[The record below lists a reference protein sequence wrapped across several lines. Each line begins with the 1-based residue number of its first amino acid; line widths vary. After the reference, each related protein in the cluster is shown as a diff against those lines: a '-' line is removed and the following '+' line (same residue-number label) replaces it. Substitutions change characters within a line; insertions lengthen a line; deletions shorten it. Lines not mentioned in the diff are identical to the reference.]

1 MALALWAWL
10 QPRGRIRS
18 RDVWLGGLGLALAGA
33 ARPQTAP
40 LVALVLVWL
49 ASRAGGRA
57 TIVPTAI
64 VAGAAALS
72 IAANYAWFGHPL
84 GGAAQLE
91 AVHPET
97 HGVEGTLSATPWVG
111 ALGLLISPSRGL
123 LVFSPIALA
132 ALAAVRSRR
141 ESLGLGWLAAG
152 IVVQFAVYAAYS
164 VWWGGH
170 TYGPR
175 YTMDLLVPAAPAL
188 ALGLARLTS
197 VAWGRIAAGV
207 LLVWSVA
214 VAAAGA
220 FVYPNDAWNTSPA
233 EVDREHHRLWEVRD
247 AQILRVF
254 RSAPSPQNFDL
265 FTAEAVR
272 RPAS

>member
-1 MALALWAWL
+1 
-10 QPRGRIRS
+10 
-18 RDVWLGGLGLALAGA
+18 
-33 ARPQTAP
+33 
-40 LVALVLVWL
+40 
-49 ASRAGGRA
+49 
-57 TIVPTAI
+57 
-64 VAGAAALS
+64 
-72 IAANYAWFGHPL
+72 
-84 GGAAQLE
+84 
-91 AVHPET
+91 
-97 HGVEGTLSATPWVG
+97 
-111 ALGLLISPSRGL
+111 L
-123 LVFSPIALA
+123 LVFSPIVLA

-152 IVVQFAVYAAYS
+152 VVMQFAVYAAYS

-175 YTMDLLVPAAPAL
+175 YTMDLLVPVAPAM

-207 LLVWSVA
+207 LLVWSIA

-220 FVYPNDAWNTSPA
+220 FVYPNDAWNTSPG
-233 EVDREHHRLWEVRD
+233 EVDREHQRLWEVRD